1 MRRAIYEPEIE
12 ILTLVRNAASLLL
25 IAVPRQEN
33 FERSCLIARHGAEFI
48 LGGWLAAFS
57 ALRVL
62 DGLDVVDRYSV

>member
-48 LGGWLAAFS
+48 LGG
-57 ALRVL
+57 
-62 DGLDVVDRYSV
+62 